1 MSQYHGLGRLSIEEI
16 EEGITADLQLVEDYF
31 DHQQSFVMG
40 EKASSADCTVFAFLL
55 LAQRTILG
63 QMKGKGSSES
73 PFNATVTF
81 PKCEAYVRRMEAAF
95 GLYFPRPSRLTEYC
109 V

>member
-31 DHQQSFVMG
+31 DGYHHQQSFVMG

-55 LAQRTILG
+55 LAQRTILA
-63 QMKGKGSSES
+63 QKKGSES
-73 PFNATVTF
+73 PFNTVTF
-81 PKCEAYVRRMEAAF
+81 PNCEAYVRRMEAAF
-95 GLYFPRPSRLTEYC
+95 GLYFPQPIRLTEHC